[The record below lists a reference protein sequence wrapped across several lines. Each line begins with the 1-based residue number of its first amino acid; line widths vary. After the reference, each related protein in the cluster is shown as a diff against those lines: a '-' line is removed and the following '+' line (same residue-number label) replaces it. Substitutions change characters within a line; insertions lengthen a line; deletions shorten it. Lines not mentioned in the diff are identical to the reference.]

1 MTLTKYLLFF
11 ATMNCAFAIYFIAL
25 YDAMH
30 SNMMKYVLQNIVK
43 RNLLLRKTH
52 CKTSYIAMHC
62 FVKRKSFFIYIQNTK
77 LIILLYS
84 FNLFSYWF
92 LILHIGFSKILV
104 SKCLMLG
111 YQQVNLLYCNF
122 VVSKKCRIW

>member
-1 MTLTKYLLFF
+1 MSCSILLEVVPIDSDFFKQNIKKEYCRCQYSFFICTLQVQIIAFFFVLFLNLDTSLHLSKNINKYMTLTKYLLFF

-52 CKTSYIAMHC
+52 CKTS
-62 FVKRKSFFIYIQNTK
+62 
-77 LIILLYS
+77 
-84 FNLFSYWF
+84 
-92 LILHIGFSKILV
+92 
-104 SKCLMLG
+104 
-111 YQQVNLLYCNF
+111 
-122 VVSKKCRIW
+122 

>member
-52 CKTSYIAMHC
+52 CKTSQNAMQYDENLYLD
-62 FVKRKSFFIYIQNTK
+62 FTDTSPSLDYTRKE
-77 LIILLYS
+77 
-84 FNLFSYWF
+84 
-92 LILHIGFSKILV
+92 V
-104 SKCLMLG
+104 
-111 YQQVNLLYCNF
+111 
-122 VVSKKCRIW
+122 